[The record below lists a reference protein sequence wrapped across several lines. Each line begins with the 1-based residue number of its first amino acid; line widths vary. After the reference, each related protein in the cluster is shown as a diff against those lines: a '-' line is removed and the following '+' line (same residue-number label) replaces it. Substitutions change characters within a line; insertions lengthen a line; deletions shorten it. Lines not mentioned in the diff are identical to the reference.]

1 LSEWRITHGKRVIPL
16 RMPSS
21 RRQQGQCRN
30 GGTHAH
36 DSRVRNKGHRDGSP
50 CSFPGASARC
60 LRLALPPER
69 QPGEAHALVA
79 VETAVRHEDVGVRI
93 IRGNRGISELWDPFP
108 ESTTSDQVIGKSAQ
122 IPQIFRGIWAEI
134 TCRQTGFRPIQSTTI
149 FIVQVFSIPFSKVLL
164 YSS

>member
-1 LSEWRITHGKRVIPL
+1 MEDYAWKESNTTSDAVQPTSAGPMPKRGHACPRL
-16 RMPSS
+16 TRT
-21 RRQQGQCRN
+21 QQGPPRWLPLFIPW
-30 GGTHAH
+30 G
-36 DSRVRNKGHRDGSP
+36 VSP
-50 CSFPGASARC
+50 VSAISASARTPARRGPC
-60 LRLALPPER
+60 PCRRRNSRPSR
-69 QPGEAHALVA
+69 GCGC
-79 VETAVRHEDVGVRI
+79 EDY

-108 ESTTSDQVIGKSAQ
+108 ESTTYDQVIGKSAQ